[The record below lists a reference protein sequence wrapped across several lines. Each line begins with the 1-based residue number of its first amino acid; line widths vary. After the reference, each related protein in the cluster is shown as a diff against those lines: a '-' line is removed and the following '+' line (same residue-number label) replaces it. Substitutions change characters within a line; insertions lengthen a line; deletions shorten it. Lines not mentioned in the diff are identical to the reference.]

1 MISKS
6 TKQKHRRRGKHST
19 PIKHHMV
26 LADNRGGVDHWYV
39 GDEYVTFYRDRVSGE
54 LSHHVFVNW
63 EEVRGRD
70 IALKVLRRLP
80 RFKSKTTP

>member
-26 LADNRGGVDHWYV
+26 LVDNRGGVDHWCV
-39 GDEYVTFYRDRVSGE
+39 GDEYVTLYPDRHTGE
-54 LSHHVFVNW
+54 LRRRVLVNW

-70 IALKVLRRLP
+70 VALKVLRRLP